1 MEKIQSWVTS
11 LAILQFICISIHIF
25 LAFLLVSLLKLSSP
39 PFIWYFPNFN
49 TYSFFSQRSP
59 IFYFLPLSELIRRV
73 TRSEMVILKLSQLK
87 TTTEWIMFMEVIHL
101 KEMSH
106 IWGLLGSFWSGCYD
120 VWKGWL
126 EITEKLW
133 FLIVVLINCITLGNS
148 FNSSLDLVFSWAN
161 GYNLL
166 HRNVLRIKLNNIC
179 TELYLFNLNQF
190 EYIKW
195 PRYILKIYDI
205 LKRRK
210 N

>member
-1 MEKIQSWVTS
+1 MFLCTWSPCFQLSSSPHHGTIAILTS
-11 LAILQFICISIHIF
+11 L
-25 LAFLLVSLLKLSSP
+25 
-39 PFIWYFPNFN
+39 
-49 TYSFFSQRSP
+49 RSVA
-59 IFYFLPLSELIRRV
+59 EV
-73 TRSEMVILKLSQLK
+73 TRSQPEGRGMRGTMEAFVIILISAMKDR
-87 TTTEWIMFMEVIHL
+87 
-101 KEMSH
+101 
-106 IWGLLGSFWSGCYD
+106 SGCYD

-195 PRYILKIYDI
+195 PRCILKIYDI